1 MNAPYQGYNSGQ
13 IYEIVLNLIQK
24 YNDSGMSPTYRMMEH
39 FGNDCRNYT
48 GKVKLLLAS
57 ILYELPKDR
66 DNAGVI
72 LSMCCKY
79 SWKLYKSKRTYHRD
93 IAILEELCIVKRTS
107 RRIGLIVVNPE
118 YIPWFTEADC
128 RFIND
133 YILPTARRSIVA
145 RSVANLPYGD

>member
-24 YNDSGMSPTYRMMEH
+24 YNGSGMSPTYRMMEN

-48 GKVKLLLAS
+48 GKGKLLLAS
-57 ILYELPKDR
+57 ILYSLPKNR
-66 DNAGVI
+66 DNAGVV
-72 LSMCCKY
+72 LSMCARY
-79 SWKLYKSKRTYHRD
+79 NRDDYHSQRAYYRD
-93 IAILEELCIVKRTS
+93 ISILEERCIVRRASDRT
-107 RRIGLIVVNPE
+107 GLIVVNPE

-133 YILPTARRSIVA
+133 YILPTARQQVVA
-145 RSVANLPYGD
+145 RSVANLPSGD